1 MQNFPF
7 AEVECAVGEKWS
19 LIVHFKLTFDE
30 TASIKQRL
38 SKASFE
44 T

>member
-1 MQNFPF
+1 MKNFPF
-7 AEVECAVGEKWS
+7 AEVECAVSKKWS
-19 LIVHFKLTFDE
+19 LIVHFKLTFDK

-38 SKASFE
+38 SKTSFE

>member
-7 AEVECAVGEKWS
+7 AEVECVVSEKWS
-19 LIVHFKLTFDE
+19 LIVHFKLTFGK

>member
-1 MQNFPF
+1 MQRFPF
-7 AEVECAVGEKWS
+7 AKVDCAVSEKWS
-19 LIVHFKLTFDE
+19 LIVHFKLTFDK

>member
-7 AEVECAVGEKWS
+7 AEVECAVSEKWS
-19 LIVHFKLTFDE
+19 LIVHFKLTFDK